1 MKKFSILALLFIVA
15 LSSCKK
21 DEDEDSVTPPT
32 PPNEEEVITTME
44 VRLTDPASNTVIM
57 TFVDPDGDGGI
68 NPTITGGIL
77 SANTVYSGEIQ
88 LFNETETPA
97 EIITTEILEEADEH
111 QFFFDAQ
118 LGATTVAYADMDSN
132 GNPLG
137 QMFTL
142 TTGDALSGTL
152 TVTLRHEP
160 VKEAPGVS
168 DGDITNAGGETDI
181 EVEFDVEI
189 Q

>member
-21 DEDEDSVTPPT
+21 DDDEETVTPT

-68 NPTITGGIL
+68 NPTITGGTL
-77 SANTVYSGEIQ
+77 AANTVYTGEIQ

-97 EIITTEILEEADEH
+97 EVITTEILELAEEH

-118 LGATTVAYADMDSN
+118 LGATTVAYADMDEN

-160 VKEAPGVS
+160 DKEAAGVS